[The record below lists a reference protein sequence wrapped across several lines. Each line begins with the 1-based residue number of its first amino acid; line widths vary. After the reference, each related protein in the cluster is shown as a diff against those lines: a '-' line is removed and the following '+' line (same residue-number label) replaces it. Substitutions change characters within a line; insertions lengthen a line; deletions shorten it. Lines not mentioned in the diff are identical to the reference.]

1 MHWKKKEPERTAH
14 VQRIGDMCRSVLRV
28 VVWPGLAGFM
38 GEALCF
44 GYTSAMIY
52 SSTADAFAVVNNT
65 VSLRWVS
72 LLTRG
77 LPVSSTCAGS
87 GFEILV

>member
-1 MHWKKKEPERTAH
+1 
-14 VQRIGDMCRSVLRV
+14 
-28 VVWPGLAGFM
+28 
-38 GEALCF
+38 
-44 GYTSAMIY
+44 MIY

-87 GFEILV
+87 GFEILVQQEYLPEASECVGMGSFVAQIQLVSLSHDFR